1 MSKLTRA
8 KTDLIFLKKYLENMK
23 EHEWRYADYEIKAY
37 ERLLMYCETYITLKE
52 LKNKMTKEEFEKI
65 RQISKEDFEKWKKEE
80 FENMRQLSKE
90 EYEKWNSK
98 QIKLEMQSPQYIDA
112 KIPEE
117 IKDTDGFLNL
127 IREKLKDYNDRVIG
141 YSQECE
147 GTFKIKDGKVTDIDI
162 KGIAFIPR
170 FRDKD
175 EEVE

>member
-37 ERLLMYCETYITLKE
+37 ERLLMYCETYIKIKE
-52 LKNKMTKEEFEKI
+52 LKNKMTKEEFENI
-65 RQISKEDFEKWKKEE
+65 RQI
-80 FENMRQLSKE
+80 SKE
-90 EYEKWNSK
+90 EYEKWK
-98 QIKLEMQSPQYIDA
+98 TEQIKLEMQSPQYIDA

-117 IKDTDGFLNL
+117 IKDSDGFLNL
-127 IREKLKDYNDRVIG
+127 IREKLKDYNDRLIG

-162 KGIAFIPR
+162 KGITFIPR

-175 EEVE
+175 EEVC

>member
-1 MSKLTRA
+1 MSTFW
-8 KTDLIFLKKYLENMK
+8 IMSEV
-23 EHEWRYADYEIKAY
+23 E
-37 ERLLMYCETYITLKE
+37 
-52 LKNKMTKEEFEKI
+52 NKMTKEEYEKI

-90 EYEKWNSK
+90 EYEKWK
-98 QIKLEMQSPQYIDA
+98 KEQIKLEMQSPQYIDA

-117 IKDTDGFLNL
+117 MKDSHEFLNL
-127 IREKLKDYNDRVIG
+127 IREKLKDYNNRLIG

-147 GTFKIKDGKVTDIDI
+147 GTFKIKDGEVTDINI
-162 KGIAFIPR
+162 RGITLIPR

>member
-52 LKNKMTKEEFEKI
+52 LKNKMTKE
-65 RQISKEDFEKWKKEE
+65 QMQVSKEELEKWKKEQTKLA
-80 FENMRQLSKE
+80 MQVPKE
-90 EYEKWNSK
+90 ELEKIK
-98 QIKLEMQSPQYIDA
+98 MEQIKLEMQSPQYIDTE
-112 KIPEE
+112 IPEE
-117 IKDTDGFLNL
+117 MKDSDEFLNL
-127 IREKLKDYNDRVIG
+127 IREKLKDFNNRVIG
-141 YSQECE
+141 FSQECE

>member
-1 MSKLTRA
+1 
-8 KTDLIFLKKYLENMK
+8 
-23 EHEWRYADYEIKAY
+23 
-37 ERLLMYCETYITLKE
+37 
-52 LKNKMTKEEFEKI
+52 MTKEEFEKI
-65 RQISKEDFEKWKKEE
+65 RQVP
-80 FENMRQLSKE
+80 KE
-90 EYEKWNSK
+90 EYEKWK
-98 QIKLEMQSPQYIDA
+98 MEQIKLEMQSPQYIDT

-117 IKDTDGFLNL
+117 LKDTDGFLNL
-127 IREKLKDYNDRVIG
+127 IREKLKDFNNRIVG

>member
-37 ERLLMYCETYITLKE
+37 ERLLMYCETYIKIKE
-52 LKNKMTKEEFEKI
+52 LKNKMTKEQMQVPKEELEKI
-65 RQISKEDFEKWKKEE
+65 KMEQT
-80 FENMRQLSKE
+80 
-90 EYEKWNSK
+90 
-98 QIKLEMQSPQYIDA
+98 KLELQSPQYIDTE
-112 KIPEE
+112 IPEE
-117 IKDTDGFLNL
+117 MKDSDEFLNL
-127 IREKLKDYNDRVIG
+127 IREKLKDFNNRIVG
-141 YSQECE
+141 FSQECE

>member
-37 ERLLMYCETYITLKE
+37 ERLLMYCETYIKIKE
-52 LKNKMTKEEFEKI
+52 LKNKMTKE
-65 RQISKEDFEKWKKEE
+65 Q
-80 FENMRQLSKE
+80 MQVSKE
-90 EYEKWNSK
+90 ELEKWNSK
-98 QIKLEMQSPQYIDA
+98 QIKLELQIPQYIDTE
-112 KIPEE
+112 IPEE
-117 IKDTDGFLNL
+117 MKDSDGFLNL
-127 IREKLKDYNDRVIG
+127 IKEKLKDFNNRVIG
-141 YSQECE
+141 FSQECE

>member
-1 MSKLTRA
+1 
-8 KTDLIFLKKYLENMK
+8 MK

-37 ERLLMYCETYITLKE
+37 ERLLMYCETYIKIKE
-52 LKNKMTKEEFEKI
+52 LKNKMTKEQMQVPKEELEKI
-65 RQISKEDFEKWKKEE
+65 KMEQT
-80 FENMRQLSKE
+80 
-90 EYEKWNSK
+90 
-98 QIKLEMQSPQYIDA
+98 KLELQSPQYIDTE
-112 KIPEE
+112 IPEE
-117 IKDTDGFLNL
+117 MKDSDEFLNTL
-127 IREKLKDYNDRVIG
+127 REKLKDFNNRVIG

>member
-1 MSKLTRA
+1 
-8 KTDLIFLKKYLENMK
+8 MK

-37 ERLLMYCETYITLKE
+37 ERLLMYCETYIKIKE
-52 LKNKMTKEEFEKI
+52 LKNKMTKEQMQVPKEELEKI
-65 RQISKEDFEKWKKEE
+65 KMEQT
-80 FENMRQLSKE
+80 
-90 EYEKWNSK
+90 
-98 QIKLEMQSPQYIDA
+98 KLELQSPQYIDTE
-112 KIPEE
+112 IPEE
-117 IKDTDGFLNL
+117 LKDTDGFLNL
-127 IREKLKDYNDRVIG
+127 IREKLKDFNNRIVG

>member
-52 LKNKMTKEEFEKI
+52 LKNKMTKE
-65 RQISKEDFEKWKKEE
+65 Q
-80 FENMRQLSKE
+80 MQVSKE
-90 EYEKWNSK
+90 ELEKIK
-98 QIKLEMQSPQYIDA
+98 MEQTKLELQSPQYIDTE
-112 KIPEE
+112 IPEE
-117 IKDTDGFLNL
+117 IKDSDEFLNL
-127 IREKLKDYNDRVIG
+127 IREKLKDYNNRIVG

>member
-37 ERLLMYCETYITLKE
+37 ERLLMYCETYIKIKE
-52 LKNKMTKEEFEKI
+52 LKNKMTKE
-65 RQISKEDFEKWKKEE
+65 QMQVSKEELEKWKTE
-80 FENMRQLSKE
+80 
-90 EYEKWNSK
+90 
-98 QIKLEMQSPQYIDA
+98 QIKLEIQSPQYIDA

-117 IKDTDGFLNL
+117 MKVPDDFINL
-127 IREKLKDYNDRVIG
+127 LKEKLKDYNDRVIG

-147 GTFKIKDGKVTDIDI
+147 GTFKIKDGEVTDINI
-162 KGIAFIPR
+162 RGIAFIPR